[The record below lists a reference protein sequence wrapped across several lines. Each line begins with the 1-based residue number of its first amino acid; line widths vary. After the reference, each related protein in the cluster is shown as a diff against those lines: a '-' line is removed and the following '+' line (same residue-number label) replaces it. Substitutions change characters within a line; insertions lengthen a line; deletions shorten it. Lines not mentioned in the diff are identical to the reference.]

1 MKKSTVLSKMES
13 LRGAIYNLSGKI
25 DEIRNNNYLSI
36 DGKTYELEELKYKWE
51 NWYGAYYNE
60 LKTIADNLLSSVEG
74 NRAEDEV
81 KKLTDPGY
89 QAVLQNNLKLF
100 ESGALEVSTAKAL
113 IDHYKDDWTALSLI
127 RSTVGDIWGDGNPKN
142 AEIAQYIPID
152 NRERTKDL
160 LAKFSRGVDAINYQR
175 LMDDDK
181 FVKAR
186 VEALIVFLNSDFL
199 DENMEAQY

>member
-1 MKKSTVLSKMES
+1 MKKSTVLAKTES
-13 LRGAIYNLSGKI
+13 LRGAIYNLSGKM

-160 LAKFSRGVDAINYQR
+160 LAKFSRGVDVINYQR

>member
-1 MKKSTVLSKMES
+1 MKKSTVLAKTES
-13 LRGAIYNLSGKI
+13 LKGAIYNLSAKME
-25 DEIRNNNYLSI
+25 EIRNNNYLSI

-160 LAKFSRGVDAINYQR
+160 LAKFSRGVDEINYQR

>member
-13 LRGAIYNLSGKI
+13 LRGAIYNLSGKM
-25 DEIRNNNYLSI
+25 DEIRNNNYLSV
-36 DGKTYELEELKYKWE
+36 DGKVYELEELKYKWE

-81 KKLTDPGY
+81 KKLTDSGY

-100 ESGALEVSTAKAL
+100 ESGALDVATGKAL
-113 IDHYKDDWTALSLI
+113 IDHYKGDWTALSLI

-160 LAKFSRGVDAINYQR
+160 LTKFSRGVDEINYQR

-181 FVKAR
+181 FVKQR
-186 VEALIVFLNSDFL
+186 VDGLILFLNSDFL
-199 DENMEAQY
+199 DENMEAQ

>member
-13 LRGAIYNLSGKI
+13 LRGAIYNLSGKM

-181 FVKAR
+181 FVKQR
-186 VEALIVFLNSDFL
+186 VDALIVFLNSDFL

>member
-13 LRGAIYNLSGKI
+13 LRGAIYNLSGKM
-25 DEIRNNNYLSI
+25 DEIRNNNYLSV
-36 DGKTYELEELKYKWE
+36 DGKVYELEELKYKWE

-160 LAKFSRGVDAINYQR
+160 LAKFSRGVDEINYQR

-199 DENMEAQY
+199 DENMEAQR

>member
-1 MKKSTVLSKMES
+1 MES
-13 LRGAIYNLSGKI
+13 LRGAIYNLSEKI
-25 DEIRNNNYLSI
+25 EKIRNNNYLSVE
-36 DGKTYELEELKYKWE
+36 GKTYELEELKNEWK

-60 LKTIADNLLSSVEG
+60 MKTIADNLLSNVER

-89 QAVLQNNLKLF
+89 QATLQNALKLL
-100 ESGALEVSTAKAL
+100 EKEALEVSTAKAL

-160 LAKFSRGVDAINYQR
+160 LAKFSRGVDEINYER
-175 LMDDDK
+175 LMVDDQ

-186 VEALIVFLNSDFL
+186 VDALIVFLNSDFL
-199 DENMEAQY
+199 DENMEAQ

>member
-13 LRGAIYNLSGKI
+13 LRGAIYNLSGKM
-25 DEIRNNNYLSI
+25 DEIRNNDYLSI

-60 LKTIADNLLSSVEG
+60 MKEIADNLLSSVEG

-89 QAVLQNNLKLF
+89 QAALQNNLKLF
-100 ESGALEVSTAKAL
+100 ESGALDVATGKAL
-113 IDHYKDDWTALSLI
+113 IDYYKGDWTALSLI
-127 RSTVGDIWGDGNPKN
+127 RNALGDIWGGDNPKN

-160 LAKFSRGVDAINYQR
+160 LNKFAFGIEEMNYER
-175 LMDDDK
+175 LMADDQ

-186 VEALIVFLNSDFL
+186 VSASLDFLQSDFL
-199 DENMEAQY
+199 DENMEAQR

>member
-13 LRGAIYNLSGKI
+13 LRGAIYNLSGKME
-25 DEIRNNNYLSI
+25 EIRNNDYLSI

>member
-13 LRGAIYNLSGKI
+13 LRGAIYNLSGKM

-36 DGKTYELEELKYKWE
+36 DGKTYELEELKYKWK

-60 LKTIADNLLSSVEG
+60 MKTIADNLLSSVEG

>member
-1 MKKSTVLSKMES
+1 MKKSTVLAKTES
-13 LRGAIYNLSGKI
+13 LKGAIYNLSGKME
-25 DEIRNNNYLSI
+25 EIRNNNYLSI

>member
-127 RSTVGDIWGDGNPKN
+127 RSTVGDIWGDGNSKN

-160 LAKFSRGVDAINYQR
+160 LAKFSRGVDEINYQR

-181 FVKAR
+181 FVKQR
-186 VEALIVFLNSDFL
+186 VDGLILFLNSDFL
-199 DENMEAQY
+199 DENMEAQ

>member
-25 DEIRNNNYLSI
+25 DEIRNNNYLSV

-160 LAKFSRGVDAINYQR
+160 LTKFSRGVDEINYQR
-175 LMDDDK
+175 LMDHDE
-181 FVKAR
+181 FVKQR
-186 VEALIVFLNSDFL
+186 VDGLILFLNSDFL
-199 DENMEAQY
+199 DENMEAQR

>member
-1 MKKSTVLSKMES
+1 MKKSTVLSKTES
-13 LRGAIYNLSGKI
+13 LRGAIYNLSGKME
-25 DEIRNNNYLSI
+25 EIRNNDYLSI
-36 DGKTYELEELKYKWE
+36 EGKVYELEELKYKWE

-60 LKTIADNLLSSVEG
+60 LKALSDGLLEKVEG
-74 NRAEDEV
+74 EV
-81 KKLTDPGY
+81 KKVTDYGY
-89 QAVLQNNLKLF
+89 QAALQNALKLL
-100 ESGALEVSTAKAL
+100 EKEALEVSTAKAL

-160 LAKFSRGVDAINYQR
+160 LTKFSRGVEAINYQR

-181 FVKAR
+181 FVKQR
-186 VEALIVFLNSDFL
+186 VDGLILFLNSDFL
-199 DENMEAQY
+199 DENMEA

>member
-13 LRGAIYNLSGKI
+13 LRGAIYNLSGKM
-25 DEIRNNNYLSI
+25 DEIRNNNYLSV
-36 DGKTYELEELKYKWE
+36 DGKVYELEELKYKWE

-100 ESGALEVSTAKAL
+100 ESGALDVATGKAL
-113 IDHYKDDWTALSLI
+113 IDHYKGDWTALSLI

-160 LAKFSRGVDAINYQR
+160 LAKFSRGVDEINYQR

-181 FVKAR
+181 FVKQR
-186 VEALIVFLNSDFL
+186 VDGLILFLNSDFL
-199 DENMEAQY
+199 DENMEAQR

>member
-181 FVKAR
+181 FVKQR
-186 VEALIVFLNSDFL
+186 VDALIVFLNSDFL
-199 DENMEAQY
+199 DENMEAQR

>member
-1 MKKSTVLSKMES
+1 MKKSTVLAKTES
-13 LRGAIYNLSGKI
+13 LKGAIYNLSGKME
-25 DEIRNNNYLSI
+25 EIRNNNYLSI

-160 LAKFSRGVDAINYQR
+160 LTKFSRGVDAINYQR

-186 VEALIVFLNSDFL
+186 VDALIVFLNSDFL
-199 DENMEAQY
+199 DENMEAQ

>member
-1 MKKSTVLSKMES
+1 MKKSTVLAKTES
-13 LRGAIYNLSGKI
+13 LRGAIYNLSGKME
-25 DEIRNNNYLSI
+25 EIRNNDYLSI
-36 DGKTYELEELKYKWE
+36 DGKVHELEELKYQYE

-60 LKTIADNLLSSVEG
+60 MKTIADNLLSSVEG

-160 LAKFSRGVDAINYQR
+160 LTKFSRGIDEINYQR

-181 FVKAR
+181 FVKQR
-186 VEALIVFLNSDFL
+186 VDGLILFLNSDFL
-199 DENMEAQY
+199 DENMEAQ

>member
-60 LKTIADNLLSSVEG
+60 LKIIADNLLSSVEG

-199 DENMEAQY
+199 DENMEAQ

>member
-1 MKKSTVLSKMES
+1 MKKSTVLAKTES
-13 LRGAIYNLSGKI
+13 LKGAIYNLSGKM
-25 DEIRNNNYLSI
+25 DEIRNNNYLSV
-36 DGKTYELEELKYKWE
+36 DGKVYELEELKYKWE

-142 AEIAQYIPID
+142 AEIARYIPID

-160 LAKFSRGVDAINYQR
+160 LTKFSRGVDAINYQR

-181 FVKAR
+181 FVKQR
-186 VEALIVFLNSDFL
+186 VDGLIVFLNSDFL

>member
-186 VEALIVFLNSDFL
+186 VDALIVFLNSDFL
-199 DENMEAQY
+199 DENMEAQ

>member
-1 MKKSTVLSKMES
+1 MKKSTVLAKTES
-13 LRGAIYNLSGKI
+13 LRGAIYNLSGKME
-25 DEIRNNNYLSI
+25 EIRNNDYLSI
-36 DGKTYELEELKYKWE
+36 DGKVHELEELKYQYE

-60 LKTIADNLLSSVEG
+60 MKTIADHLLSSVEG

-142 AEIAQYIPID
+142 AEIARYIPID

-160 LAKFSRGVDAINYQR
+160 LTKFSRGVDAINYQR

-181 FVKAR
+181 FVKQR
-186 VEALIVFLNSDFL
+186 VDGLIVFLNSDFL

>member
-13 LRGAIYNLSGKI
+13 LRGAIYNLSGKM
-25 DEIRNNNYLSI
+25 DEIRNNNYLSV
-36 DGKTYELEELKYKWE
+36 DGKVYELEELKYKWE

-60 LKTIADNLLSSVEG
+60 MKTIADNLLSSVEG

-160 LAKFSRGVDAINYQR
+160 LAKFSRGVDEINYQR

-186 VEALIVFLNSDFL
+186 VDALIVFLNSDFL

>member
-1 MKKSTVLSKMES
+1 MKKSTVLAKTES
-13 LRGAIYNLSGKI
+13 LKGAIYNLSGKM

-160 LAKFSRGVDAINYQR
+160 LTKFSRGVDAINYQR

>member
-1 MKKSTVLSKMES
+1 MKKSTVLAKTES
-13 LRGAIYNLSGKI
+13 LKGAIYNLSEKI
-25 DEIRNNNYLSI
+25 EKIRNNNYLSVE
-36 DGKTYELEELKYKWE
+36 GKTYELEELKYQYE

-60 LKTIADNLLSSVEG
+60 LKALSDGLLEKVER

-81 KKLTDPGY
+81 KKLTDYGY
-89 QAVLQNNLKLF
+89 QAALQNALKLL
-100 ESGALEVSTAKAL
+100 EKEALEVSTAKAL
-113 IDHYKDDWTALSLI
+113 IDHYKDDWMALSLI

-160 LAKFSRGVDAINYQR
+160 LAKFSRGVDEINYER
-175 LMDDDK
+175 LMVDDQ

>member
-13 LRGAIYNLSGKI
+13 LRGAIYNLSGKM

-160 LAKFSRGVDAINYQR
+160 LAKFSRGVDEINYQR

-199 DENMEAQY
+199 DENMEAQR

>member
-1 MKKSTVLSKMES
+1 MKKSTVLAKTES
-13 LRGAIYNLSGKI
+13 LKGAIYNLSGKME
-25 DEIRNNNYLSI
+25 EIRNNDYLSI

>member
-13 LRGAIYNLSGKI
+13 LRGAIYNLSGKME
-25 DEIRNNNYLSI
+25 EIRNNDYLSI

-60 LKTIADNLLSSVEG
+60 MKTIADNLLSSVEG

-127 RSTVGDIWGDGNPKN
+127 RSTVRDIWGDGNPKN

>member
-1 MKKSTVLSKMES
+1 MKKSTVLAKTES
-13 LRGAIYNLSGKI
+13 LRGAIYNLSGKME
-25 DEIRNNNYLSI
+25 EIRNNDYLSI
-36 DGKTYELEELKYKWE
+36 DGKVHELEELKYQYE

-60 LKTIADNLLSSVEG
+60 MKTIADNLLSSVEG

-186 VEALIVFLNSDFL
+186 VDALIVFLNSDFL
-199 DENMEAQY
+199 DENMEAQ

>member
-160 LAKFSRGVDAINYQR
+160 LAKFSRGVDEINYQR

-186 VEALIVFLNSDFL
+186 VDALIVFLNSDFL
-199 DENMEAQY
+199 DENMEAQ

>member
-13 LRGAIYNLSGKI
+13 LRGAIYNLSGKME
-25 DEIRNNNYLSI
+25 EIRNNDYLSI

-60 LKTIADNLLSSVEG
+60 MKTIADNLLSSVEG

-100 ESGALEVSTAKAL
+100 ESGALDVATGKAL
-113 IDHYKDDWTALSLI
+113 IDHYKGDWTALSLI
-127 RSTVGDIWGDGNPKN
+127 RNALGDIWGGDNPDN
-142 AEIAQYIPID
+142 AKLAQYMPID

-160 LAKFSRGVDAINYQR
+160 LNKFAFGIEEMNYER
-175 LMDDDK
+175 LMADDQ
-181 FVKAR
+181 FVKVR
-186 VEALIVFLNSDFL
+186 VSASIDFLKSDFL

>member
-1 MKKSTVLSKMES
+1 MKKSTVLAKTES
-13 LRGAIYNLSGKI
+13 LKGAIYNLSEKI
-25 DEIRNNNYLSI
+25 EKIRNNNYLSVE
-36 DGKTYELEELKYKWE
+36 GKTYELEELKYQYE

-60 LKTIADNLLSSVEG
+60 LKALSDGLLEKVERK
-74 NRAEDEV
+74 RAEDEV
-81 KKLTDPGY
+81 KKLTDYGY
-89 QAVLQNNLKLF
+89 QAALQNALKLL
-100 ESGALEVSTAKAL
+100 EKEALEVSTAKAL

-160 LAKFSRGVDAINYQR
+160 LAKFSRGVDEINYER
-175 LMDDDK
+175 LMVDDQ

-186 VEALIVFLNSDFL
+186 VDALIVFLNSDFL
-199 DENMEAQY
+199 DENMEAKY

>member
-1 MKKSTVLSKMES
+1 MKKSTVLAKTES
-13 LRGAIYNLSGKI
+13 LRGAIYNLSGKME
-25 DEIRNNNYLSI
+25 EIRNNDYLSI
-36 DGKTYELEELKYKWE
+36 DGKVHELEELKYQYE

-60 LKTIADNLLSSVEG
+60 MKTIADNLLSSVEG